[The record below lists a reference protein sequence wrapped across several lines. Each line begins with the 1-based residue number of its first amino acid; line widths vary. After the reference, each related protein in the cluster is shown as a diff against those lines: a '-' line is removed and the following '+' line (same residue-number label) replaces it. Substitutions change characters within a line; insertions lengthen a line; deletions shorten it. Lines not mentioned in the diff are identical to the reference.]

1 MASDASTLSWKVPTQ
16 DWDGGIKS
24 PDLGPVGNEG
34 PVKIIKVCFSSSNN
48 LSKNFKLVKCNS
60 TFKIEIFCYIINV
73 FTVTLSI

>member
-60 TFKIEIFCYIINV
+60 TWQIKVYIHCCSKV
-73 FTVTLSI
+73 WGW